1 MVWKTGCRANSYL
14 PNEPVEVEPQSV
26 PVREQ
31 KLELELELELAL
43 ESKLGRQRVAFD
55 WCAATAAVVL
65 YQQADKMNRKFAL
78 QFGYLCTC
86 VCVRLCVVYYAAL
99 GNYICYP
106 ISVKLCLLADE
117 RARGA

>member
-1 MVWKTGCRANSYL
+1 M
-14 PNEPVEVEPQSV
+14 

-31 KLELELELELAL
+31 KLELELELAQ

-55 WCAATAAVVL
+55 WCAAAAVVL

-86 VCVRLCVVYYAAL
+86 VCVWVCVWFITL
-99 GNYICYP
+99 
-106 ISVKLCLLADE
+106 LLAIIFVTQL
-117 RARGA
+117 A

>member
-1 MVWKTGCRANSYL
+1 M
-14 PNEPVEVEPQSV
+14 V

-55 WCAATAAVVL
+55 WWAGSAAAVVVL

>member
-1 MVWKTGCRANSYL
+1 M
-14 PNEPVEVEPQSV
+14 
-26 PVREQ
+26 REQ
-31 KLELELELELAL
+31 KLELELEVELAL

-55 WCAATAAVVL
+55 WCAAAAVVL

-86 VCVRLCVVYYAAL
+86 VCVVYYAAL

-106 ISVKLCLLADE
+106 ISVKLCLLAD
-117 RARGA
+117 

>member
-31 KLELELELELAL
+31 KLEMELELAQ
-43 ESKLGRQRVAFD
+43 ESKLGLQRVAFD
-55 WCAATAAVVL
+55 WCAAAAVVL

-78 QFGYLCTC
+78 QFGYLCTLC
-86 VCVRLCVVYYAAL
+86 VCAFVC
-99 GNYICYP
+99 G
-106 ISVKLCLLADE
+106 LL
-117 RARGA
+117 RCSWQLYLLPN